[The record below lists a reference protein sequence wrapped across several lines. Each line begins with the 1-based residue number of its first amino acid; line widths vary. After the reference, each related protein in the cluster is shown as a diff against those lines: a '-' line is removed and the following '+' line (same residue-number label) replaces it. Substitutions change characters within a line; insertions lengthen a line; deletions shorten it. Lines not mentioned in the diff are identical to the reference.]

1 MLNSSLSEINNM
13 QIDNAIDLDV
23 VMPKYNL
30 IEYSTKHSK
39 TYESLW
45 QYYRNEPVSTD
56 SGAIDNFPD
65 KNASFKSKQKITG
78 QTGNDGTKHVEEML
92 LIKYL
97 SNFWRTLEMPLIFL
111 TKPANC
117 FIVAETANNQK
128 PTFAITDT
136 KLYVPVVA
144 LSTQFNVKLLQQLK
158 SSFKRIMNGNKDQ
171 SKLLDF
177 QVDPNFQEVSRLF
190 VLSFENNVI

>member
-1 MLNSSLSEINNM
+1 
-13 QIDNAIDLDV
+13 
-23 VMPKYNL
+23 
-30 IEYSTKHSK
+30 
-39 TYESLW
+39 
-45 QYYRNEPVSTD
+45 
-56 SGAIDNFPD
+56 
-65 KNASFKSKQKITG
+65 
-78 QTGNDGTKHVEEML
+78 
-92 LIKYL
+92 
-97 SNFWRTLEMPLIFL
+97 MPLIFL

-128 PTFAITDT
+128 ATFAITDT

-190 VLSFENNVI
+190 VFIV